1 LGIRGKLLLLALGI
15 AVPLVVFGALDL
27 RNMWQLSR
35 AQLDDSIKQ
44 QVEFAS
50 VVLER
55 WLDDQK
61 KALDA
66 TAALAGENDPGSPV
80 IRENLES
87 VLETRR
93 FWLDLRI
100 TNATGTTTVSQPARK
115 ELLPTALTDHL
126 VSEMRERNSWAVV
139 TDRTVDEERPI
150 VVIAVPIEK
159 SGAVIVRI
167 DGAALNELF
176 DRIELSPQVVIT
188 VRDSDGHVLYRRRG
202 SEAPME
208 GDINWSPLSSA
219 LRGERTSVVEL
230 ISPIDGVKRVYGVA
244 HIRDTGLITMI
255 GIPSSTLYEPAR
267 RRLNRYAL
275 VGLVAL
281 LIAVGAAL
289 VIERSIVFP
298 MRRLRATTQQLGAGD
313 LSARA
318 PVISGGEIGDL
329 ANAFNSMA
337 ERVEER
343 EERLTELDKL
353 KSEFV
358 SSVSHELKTPL
369 TTIKILAHLLQQS
382 GLSDE
387 EKVDYLKTIATECDR
402 QIDFVG
408 NLLDLSRI
416 ESGGYKLRKE
426 PVDVSE
432 LIASCVEVEQHRV
445 ESVGLTLL
453 TDVPAGLPRVQGDF
467 EALRRVLRGLID
479 NASKYTPGGGQIV
492 MSVRL
497 SGDRVALSIEDNGL
511 GISATDLPHVFEK
524 FYRASPENPELD
536 ESVPGTAAPGV
547 GLGLYLARHIVSQL
561 DGEVT
566 VESEPGRGTVFTVF
580 LQRWTDRTEG
590 KVEEKANVEAI
601 ASSR

>member
-1 LGIRGKLLLLALGI
+1 MGIRGKLLLLALGI

-66 TAALAGENDPGSPV
+66 TAALAGENDPRSPV

-100 TNATGTTTVSQPARK
+100 TNATGSTTVSQPARK
-115 ELLPTALTDHL
+115 EVLPTALTDHL

-150 VVIAVPIEK
+150 VLIAVPIEK

-188 VRDSDGHVLYRRRG
+188 VRDSDGRVLYRRRG

-208 GDINWSPLSSA
+208 GDISWSPLSSA
-219 LRGERTSVVEL
+219 LRDERTSVVEL
-230 ISPIDGVKRVYGVA
+230 ISPIDGIKRVYGVA
-244 HIRDTGLITMI
+244 HIRDTGLIAMI

-267 RRLNRYAL
+267 TRLNRYAL
-275 VGLVAL
+275 VGFVAL
-281 LIAVGAAL
+281 LIAVAAAL
-289 VIERSIVFP
+289 VIERSIVLP
-298 MRRLRATTQQLGAGD
+298 VRRLHATTQQLGAGD

-318 PVISGGEIGDL
+318 PVASGGEIGDL
-329 ANAFNSMA
+329 AKAFNSMA
-337 ERVEER
+337 ERIEER
-343 EERLTELDKL
+343 EERLTELDQL

-369 TTIKILAHLLQQS
+369 TTIKILAHLLQQR

-387 EKVDYLKTIATECDR
+387 EKIDYLKTITMECDR

-432 LIASCVEVEQHRV
+432 LIASCVEVERHRV
-445 ESVGLTLL
+445 ESFGSKLS
-453 TDVPAGLPRVQGDF
+453 TDVPVGLPPVKGDF

-479 NASKYTPGGGQIV
+479 NATKYTPGGGQIV
-492 MSVRL
+492 MAARL
-497 SGDRVALSIEDNGL
+497 AGDRLAISIEDNGQ
-511 GISATDLPHVFEK
+511 GISAADMPHVFEK
-524 FYRASPENPELD
+524 FYRARTENLELD
-536 ESVPGTAAPGV
+536 ERVSGTAAPGV

-561 DGEVT
+561 EGELT
-566 VESEPGRGTVFTVF
+566 VEGKQGPGTIFTVF
-580 LQRWTDRTEG
+580 LPRWTEQAEA

-601 ASSR
+601 IGSR